1 MNRTTSSPVNAGLLL
16 ATLLFLNAGS
26 HAASVDPALPRYVP
40 QAIEIARDAA
50 YVTPD
55 GAIAVVGYNDMR
67 EIMEALVA
75 RFSAAHPEARFAL
88 DLRGTRFAPA
98 ALAAGTSAFAPM
110 GAELTPEQLA
120 DYRAKTNA
128 DPIGFR
134 VAHASLDARA
144 LSGPLA
150 VLVHRDNPLRA
161 ITLEQTARV
170 FTGDAVRWGD
180 LGLEGE
186 WAARPIK
193 AYGMNA
199 GTALAYAFQDAAMG
213 LRGFGPQVIGVPQS
227 AEVAQKVG
235 AEPLAIGFA
244 AAMRATA
251 QARVLAIA
259 ARAGSEAVAPTEE
272 SIVAGR
278 YALDRHLLVFA
289 ARPLNPIAREFLRL
303 MLSREGQEAV
313 AASPQGYLPLS
324 AKDAAAERRRLEAAE

>member
-1 MNRTTSSPVNAGLLL
+1 MKPPSKLAFAALLL
-16 ATLLFLNAGS
+16 FAAGS
-26 HAASVDPALPRYVP
+26 RAASVDPALPRYEP
-40 QAIEIARDAA
+40 RAIEISRDAS
-50 YVTPD
+50 YVTPE
-55 GAIAVVGYNDMR
+55 GAVAVVGYNDMR

-75 RFSAAHPEARFAL
+75 RFSAAHPEVRFTL

-98 ALAAGTSAFAPM
+98 ALAAGASAFAPM

-120 DYRAKTNA
+120 EYRAKTDS

-150 VLVHRDNPLRA
+150 VLVHRDNPLRS
-161 ITLEQTARV
+161 ITLEQAARV
-170 FTGDAVRWGD
+170 FAGEATRWGE

-186 WAARPIK
+186 WAAQPVK
-193 AYGMNA
+193 AYGLSA
-199 GTALAYAFQDAAMG
+199 GTALAYAFRDAAMG
-213 LRGFGPQVIGVPQS
+213 LRGFGPQVTGLPQS

-244 AAMRATA
+244 AAMRATP
-251 QARVLAIA
+251 QARVLSIS
-259 ARAGSEAVAPTEE
+259 ARAGAEPVAPTEE

-278 YALDRHLLVFA
+278 YPLDRHLLVFA

-303 MLSREGQEAV
+303 FLSREGQEAV

-324 AKDAAAERRRLEAAE
+324 AKDAAAERRRLESAE

>member
-1 MNRTTSSPVNAGLLL
+1 MNRSSSLAFAALLL
-16 ATLLFLNAGS
+16 FSAGS
-26 HAASVDPALPRYVP
+26 HAASVDPALPRYEPRAFEVP
-40 QAIEIARDAA
+40 RDAS
-50 YVTPD
+50 YVTPE

-75 RFSAAHPEARFAL
+75 RFSAAHRGARFAL

-150 VLVHRDNPLRA
+150 ILVHRDNPLRS
-161 ITLEQTARV
+161 ITLGQAARV
-170 FTGDAVRWGD
+170 FTGDVTRWGE

-186 WAARPIK
+186 WSARPIK

-213 LRGFGPQVIGVPQS
+213 LRGFGAQVTGLPQS

-244 AAMRATA
+244 AAMRATE
-251 QARVLAIA
+251 QTRVLAIS
-259 ARAGSEAVAPTEE
+259 ARAGSDPVALTEE

-278 YALDRHLLVFA
+278 YPLDRHLLVFA
-289 ARPLNPIAREFLRL
+289 ARPLNPVAREFLRL

-324 AKDAAAERRRLEAAE
+324 AKDAAAERSRLEAAE